1 MDFKEIQELIRMV
14 NKNNIAE
21 LTIENQDFRIKIK
34 TALAATYSTQA
45 PVVMQ
50 QMPQQIAMPQMQQAA
65 TSEKPQTTQESA
77 KSDRKSVV

>member
-34 TALAATYSTQA
+34 TALASSG
-45 PVVMQ
+45 VMQ
-50 QMPQQIAMPQMQQAA
+50 VPMMMQ
-65 TSEKPQTTQESA
+65 
-77 KSDRKSVV
+77 